1 MAIVMSLKLQLRN
14 HLKISGFGYR
24 FKLNSIFLYG
34 TLCDK
39 ELLEVCLG
47 RSLDKVKIF
56 NAKLENH
63 SVFWVKNR
71 NFPVIKFNQG
81 SSALGL
87 AVFDLNDCD
96 LDRLDFYE
104 GSFNYEL
111 RQVDILLERNKIFS
125 FDDQVE
131 AYVYF
136 NCDDKTEGNK
146 DWSLDE
152 WQQRY
157 GFISRLVAKEYMALQ
172 SSLGETDLLS
182 EYKKIYDRLS
192 AKL

>member
-1 MAIVMSLKLQLRN
+1 MSLKLQLRN
-14 HLKISGFGYR
+14 LLKISGFSYR

-47 RSLDKVKIF
+47 RSLDKIKIF

-71 NFPVIKFNQG
+71 NFPVIKFNKG
-81 SSALGL
+81 SSAFGL
-87 AVFDLNDCD
+87 AVFDLTDCD
-96 LDRLDFYE
+96 LERLDFYE

-111 RQVDILLERNKIFS
+111 RQVDILLERKKIFS
-125 FDDQVE
+125 FDHKVE

-136 NCDDKTEGNK
+136 NCDDKTEVSK

-157 GFISRLVAKEYMALQ
+157 GLISRLVAKEYMTLQ
-172 SSLGETDLLS
+172 SSFGEIDLLS
-182 EYKKIYDRLS
+182 EYNKIYDRLS
-192 AKL
+192 TKL

>member
-1 MAIVMSLKLQLRN
+1 MSLKLQLRN

-63 SVFWVKNR
+63 SVFWVKNK

-96 LDRLDFYE
+96 LERLDFYE

-111 RQVDILLERNKIFS
+111 RQVDILLERNNIFS
-125 FDDQVE
+125 FDDKVE

-146 DWSLDE
+146 DWSLYE

-157 GFISRLVAKEYMALQ
+157 GLISRLVAKEYMALQ

>member
-1 MAIVMSLKLQLRN
+1 MAIVMSLKSQLRN

-24 FKLNSIFLYG
+24 FKLSSIFLYG

-96 LDRLDFYE
+96 LERLDFYE

-111 RQVDILLERNKIFS
+111 RQVDILLERNNIFS
-125 FDDQVE
+125 FDDKVE

-157 GFISRLVAKEYMALQ
+157 GLISRLVAKEYMALQ